1 MVMHPSQRRD
11 KYRIAAIE
19 TVGRRLDTK
28 AEAEHIAKQDVYMSP
43 CRDNYIG
50 LQVDTRIALYS
61 TRNWMLTAYAINYWH
76 PSIASFGL
84 QTSLLGEQVLLHR
97 NQ

>member
-1 MVMHPSQRRD
+1 MVLRPSQRRD

-19 TVGRRLDTK
+19 NVGRRLDTK

-50 LQVDTRIALYS
+50 LQVETRALLY
-61 TRNWMLTAYAINYWH
+61 TAHVN
-76 PSIASFGL
+76 GC
-84 QTSLLGEQVLLHR
+84 SLHT
-97 NQ
+97 